1 MNAQRKFN
9 PVWLVV
15 IITLVVIGLAVIFF
29 WDFVSE
35 NVILP
40 IYTAAIL
47 AIYGI
52 NSVQQSIY
60 LFFLILFAG
69 AGAVIFLGSA
79 FSRDNP
85 EQYGGYAQYD
95 IKIENPY
102 HDWQIH
108 CNNLARNEFAND
120 EFARVTRNLLLK
132 VLAYQEHR
140 NLAEIENMVL
150 REELELPPAVQ
161 HLLAQRSLSASAR
174 EMTWFQRQWQHVLHL
189 FKQDIHTPTSEVI
202 EEVQAILTF
211 LEQRLEIH
219 DHD

>member
-1 MNAQRKFN
+1 MNAERRFN

-40 IYTAAIL
+40 VYTAAIL
-47 AIYGI
+47 AVYGI
-52 NSVQQSIY
+52 NSIQQSIY

-85 EQYGGYAQYD
+85 PQYGGYAQYD
-95 IKIENPY
+95 IQIENPY
-102 HDWQIH
+102 RFWQIH
-108 CNNLARNEFAND
+108 CNNLARNDFAND
-120 EFARVTRNLLLK
+120 EFARVTRKLLLEL
-132 VLAYQEHR
+132 LAYQEHR
-140 NLAEIENMVL
+140 SLAEIEQMVL

-174 EMTWFQRQWQHVLHL
+174 EMNWLERQWQRILHFL
-189 FKQDIHTPTSEVI
+189 KKDTHSPTSEVI
-202 EEVQAILTF
+202 EEVESILTF

-219 DHD
+219 HHD